1 MKRRFLIRFTALMT
15 ALALTLGLCSCGGGS
30 KNPIPELNMDMSA
43 RENVYTFSASPSD
56 PLTLSEDGAAAVL
69 AAVDAQKADY
79 TLEYLYEMDEVKA
92 RLDFDA
98 SVTEHAHSALDA
110 TGALNAQHL
119 TRLVLANNAEFLADD
134 PFGYSELTAE
144 DITELCT
151 LIIHTVE
158 RMKAKYPDID
168 WERVYCNLG
177 NMKIL
182 YDVGML
188 AYAQVSGDMV
198 LSVSENN
205 AGIVT
210 IMEGENGFRD
220 VLIHETMHIIQV
232 GCECE
237 QIENCGRR
245 AGISVYWD
253 DFLLN
258 STDWTWMVEGSAER
272 NMCTLTGGDA
282 ISYQYKMDYLCSFT
296 MSVLLRDEVKADT
309 METLCFYS
317 DPDLLFDAFGCE
329 SEAERDEV
337 IRMMITMNVLQTQPE
352 SFFLAYKEATGVDLR
367 ESEET
372 LNEFCYSL
380 KPAVCITLA
389 KEFYENLSAFLKE
402 ESLPAN
408 DLFFLLTVFEGHLN
422 QHLRYGDE
430 SKKEINAPFI
440 SAYTAMRDA
449 LFSALEA
456 ENAGLDL
463 DAMYGDY
470 TVSESEGTLNAE
482 LAMLPEEKRDF
493 LAERAEWQAS
503 LNALGVKVE

>member
-1 MKRRFLIRFTALMT
+1 MKRRFLIRFAALITVLAITA
-15 ALALTLGLCSCGGGS
+15 GLCSCGGGGSAPLPGINMEYES
-30 KNPIPELNMDMSA
+30 KESG
-43 RENVYTFSASPSD
+43 YTYAPRPSVSVS
-56 PLTLSEDGAAAVL
+56 LSEAGADAVL
-69 AAVDAQKADY
+69 SAAEGQKADY

-98 SVTEHAHSALDA
+98 SVAEHAHSALNES
-110 TGALNAQHL
+110 GALDAQHL
-119 TRLVLANNAEFLADD
+119 TELVLRNNAEFLADD
-134 PFGYSELTAE
+134 PFGYSELETE
-144 DITELCT
+144 EITKLCT
-151 LIIHTVE
+151 LIIDTVE
-158 RMKAKYPDID
+158 RIRAKYPDID

-177 NMKIL
+177 NMKVL

-188 AYAQVSGDMV
+188 AYAQVSSDMV
-198 LSVSENN
+198 LAVSKNN

-210 IMEGENGFRD
+210 TMEGENGFRD

-237 QIENCGRR
+237 QIENCERR
-245 AGISVYWD
+245 AGIAVYWE

-272 NMCTLTGGDA
+272 NMCALTGSDA

-296 MSVLLRDEVKADT
+296 ASVLLRDGVKADT

-329 SEAERDEV
+329 SEEERDEV
-337 IRMMITMNVLQTQPE
+337 IRMMITMNVLQTQPD
-352 SFFLAYKEATGVDLR
+352 SFFRAYKEATGTDPR
-367 ESEET
+367 DGEQT

-389 KEFYENLSAFLKE
+389 KEFYENLSVFLADNTV
-402 ESLPAN
+402 PVN
-408 DLFFLLTVFEGHLN
+408 DLFFLLTVFEGHIN
-422 QHLRYGDE
+422 QHLNYGDE

-449 LFSALEA
+449 LFTALEA
-456 ENAGLDL
+456 ENADLDL

-470 TVSESEGTLNAE
+470 TVSVSAGTLNAQ
-482 LAMLPEEKRDF
+482 LSMLPAEKRSF